1 MYPRFLPLRFL
12 LLSLSSLVPWSGGF
26 AFGVVSLAIDFLI
39 PDALALALG
48 LAGPDED
55 DAEAV
60 PVPLASGASGA

>member
-1 MYPRFLPLRFL
+1 MYPRFLPLSVL
-12 LLSLSSLVPWSGGF
+12 LLSLSSLVPCSGF
-26 AFGVVSLAIDFLI
+26 AFGVVSLAMVFLI

-60 PVPLASGASGA
+60 PVPLASGPSGA